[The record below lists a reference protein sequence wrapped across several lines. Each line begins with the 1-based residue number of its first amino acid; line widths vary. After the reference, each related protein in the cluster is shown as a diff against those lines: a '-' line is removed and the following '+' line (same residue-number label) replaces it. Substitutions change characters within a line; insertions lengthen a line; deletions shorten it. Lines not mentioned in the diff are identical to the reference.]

1 MRMNMW
7 KNIFYAIARR
17 LQFRNLVCLLGG
29 SLVTVISSD
38 GTTITYYYI
47 HAP

>member
-7 KNIFYAIARR
+7 KNIICAIAGR

-29 SLVTVISSD
+29 SLVTVDFMWNDFI
-38 GTTITYYYI
+38 
-47 HAP
+47 